1 MRSRL
6 ILFSFLG
13 VLVILGGAFVA
24 GFFMPRQ
31 WSVRTQTVV
40 QAPASAVFPLIAK
53 PSRWPEW
60 FAWNKAKDP
69 TIAYTFAGPE
79 SGVGASLTWTS
90 EGLGTGTVTI
100 AKSEPATGIAYDLV
114 ISGFGEFPIRG
125 EIVFSEANGSTTVT
139 VLEGG
144 ELGTSP
150 IPRLFRGVMEG
161 KLAHDLQNAL
171 ERLKALAE
179 GRPPPPEPPPLRD

>member
-6 ILFSFLG
+6 ILFCFLA
-13 VLVILGGAFVA
+13 VLLILGGAFVA

-40 QAPASAVFPLIAK
+40 QNSPAAVHPLVAT
-53 PSRWPEW
+53 PRRWPEW
-60 FAWNKAKDP
+60 FAWNKVKDP
-69 TIAYTFAGPE
+69 SIVYTFSGPE

-90 EGLGTGTVTI
+90 ERLGTGTVTLT
-100 AKSEPATGIAYDLV
+100 KSDPSTGVAYDLV

-125 EIVFSEANGSTTVT
+125 EIDFKAADGTTTVT
-139 VLEGG
+139 VSEGG
-144 ELGTSP
+144 ELGSSP

-171 ERLKALAE
+171 ERLKALSE
-179 GRPPPPEPPPLRD
+179 GRTPPPEPPPL